1 MICLHERRDISEIAD
16 STLGIAQQTGGA
28 DSERSLMTHVT
39 ITAAGVGDLVEVV
52 GHRVGDAAR
61 YGEILE
67 VLGEPTHPHFR
78 VRWEDGRDSL
88 LYAGSDIVISRPTVK
103 T

>member
-1 MICLHERRDISEIAD
+1 
-16 STLGIAQQTGGA
+16 
-28 DSERSLMTHVT
+28 MTHVT
-39 ITAAGVGDLVEVV
+39 ATAAAVGDLVEIV

-67 VLGEPTHPHFR
+67 VLGDPTHPHFR
-78 VRWEDGRDSL
+78 VIWEDGHESL
-88 LYAGSDIVISRPTVK
+88 LYAGSDIVISRPTAR

>member
-1 MICLHERRDISEIAD
+1 
-16 STLGIAQQTGGA
+16 
-28 DSERSLMTHVT
+28 MTHVT
-39 ITAAGVGDLVEVV
+39 TAAAAVGDLVEVV

-78 VRWEDGRDSL
+78 VLWEDGRESL
-88 LYAGSDIVISRPTVK
+88 LYAGSDIVISRPTAR

>member
-1 MICLHERRDISEIAD
+1 
-16 STLGIAQQTGGA
+16 
-28 DSERSLMTHVT
+28 MTHVT
-39 ITAAGVGDLVEVV
+39 IAAADIGDLVEVV

-78 VRWEDGRDSL
+78 VRWEDGHKSL
-88 LYAGSDIVISRPTVK
+88 LYAGSDIVISRPATR